1 MDSTRWQHVKTLFE
15 RALDLPAPKRATF
28 LDEACAGDLLLRH
41 EIDSL
46 LRAADDDADFLE
58 VPAVQAALDVIAR
71 TSDRIRTGRR
81 LGPYRIVG
89 ELGRGGM
96 GTVYLAERDDGL
108 FEQQVAVKVV
118 HSNLDADNTEGRFA
132 RERSILAAL
141 KHPHI
146 ARLYDGG
153 MTDDGRPYLVM
164 EYIDGRP
171 LTAYCDAHRLSI
183 RQRLELF
190 RAVCAAVQYAHQNL
204 VVHRDLK
211 PSNILVTE
219 GSDGAPTVKLLDFG
233 IAKLLAADDDAPEES
248 LTRTAHTVM
257 TPEYAAPEQVRR
269 RPVTTAT
276 DVYSLGVILYELLSG
291 HRPYRL
297 RGLRPSQVEH
307 LICEMDPPPPSTAVL
322 RTAETTGETGEDG
335 PAVGETP
342 EMISRSRSTQPE
354 KLHRRLRGDLD
365 KIVSMAMRKE
375 PERRYA
381 SVAELAEDLHR
392 YLVGL
397 PVRAHSDTPFYRT
410 SKFFRRHRLGITTA
424 VLVFLSLLGSVLAT
438 HRQAKIAETEQR
450 RAEQRFADVHAL
462 ANALLLDVYDAI
474 AELPGGTA
482 ARELLVRRAL
492 TYLDKLASEAENDVT
507 LQLELAEAY
516 RKLGDVQGNPN
527 NANLGRPREALAH
540 YRKALAHYRKA
551 LARAAPETGVPDLVR
566 LTSPLIYEKIA
577 DVLAVTGDLTAADSS
592 MQAAV
597 AQYAALAR
605 QPSATPE
612 QRFRHAVSLI
622 KLGDLTGN
630 PNFPNREKPEAAL
643 ALYHTARPIL
653 ERFYAADTTYLP
665 ALRMLGVLDERV
677 GTIHELLNDTT
688 AAEAAYRA
696 SLARREAVAVR
707 SPNNTDA
714 VRDLAIAYEKMGN
727 MAFRAGDLEKA
738 RLQYTRSKDIFEDLL
753 YTDSLNIQ
761 ARQSLAISL
770 LHLGDLYGHPDRQS
784 LGDPPGARRNY
795 RAALALLE
803 PAFAAD
809 TSNTRLRFL
818 TTLLRERLRM
828 LAR

>member
-1 MDSTRWQHVKTLFE
+1 MDSTRWQRVKTLFE
-15 RALDLPAPKRATF
+15 RTLDRPPPERAAF
-28 LDEACAGDLLLRH
+28 LDEACASDPLLRH

-46 LRAADDDADFLE
+46 LRAADDEADFLE
-58 VPAVQAALDVIAR
+58 VPATQAALDVIAR
-71 TSDRIRTGRR
+71 TPDPVRPGRR
-81 LGPYRIVG
+81 LGSYRIVA

-96 GTVYLAERDDGL
+96 GAVYLAERDDGL

-118 HSNLDADNTEGRFA
+118 RSDLDRDNTERRFA

-164 EYIDGRP
+164 EYIDGRS
-171 LTAYCDAHRLSI
+171 LTVYCDAHRLSI

-190 RAVCAAVQYAHQNL
+190 RDVCAAVQYAHQNL

-219 GSDGAPTVKLLDFG
+219 GSDGVPTVKLLDFG
-233 IAKLLAADDDAPEES
+233 IAKLLDAGKEDVPGRPAP
-248 LTRTAHTVM
+248 RTAHTVM

-269 RPVTTAT
+269 QPVTTAT

-291 HRPYRL
+291 RRPYRL
-297 RGLRPSQVEH
+297 RGLRPSEVER
-307 LICEMDPPPPSTAVL
+307 LICEGAPAAPSTAVL
-322 RTAETTGETGEDG
+322 RTARASDETGEDDAAARER
-335 PAVGETP
+335 PET
-342 EMISRSRSTQPE
+342 ISRARSTQPE

-365 KIVSMAMRKE
+365 KIVLKAMRKE
-375 PERRYA
+375 PERRYTSA
-381 SVAELAEDLHR
+381 AELAEDLRRH
-392 YLVGL
+392 LAGL
-397 PVRAHSDTPFYRT
+397 PVRAHTDTLSYRT
-410 SKFFRRHRLGITTA
+410 TKFIRRHRFGAAAA
-424 VLVFLSLLGSVLAT
+424 VLLFLLLVGGIAAT
-438 HRQAKIAETEQR
+438 RRQARIAEAERR
-450 RAEQRFADVHAL
+450 RAEQRFADVRAL
-462 ANALLLDVYDAI
+462 ANTLIFDVHDTI
-474 AELPGGTA
+474 ADLPGATA

-492 TYLDKLASEAENDVT
+492 TYLDKLAREAENDAS

-516 RKLGDVQGNPN
+516 RRIGDVLGNPN
-527 NANLGRPREALAH
+527 NANLGRPQEALLH
-540 YRKALAHYRKA
+540 YRKALA
-551 LARAAPETGVPDLVR
+551 LARAAPETVTPEQAR
-566 LTSPLIYEKIA
+566 LTRALIFEKMA
-577 DVLAVTGDLTAADSS
+577 DVLAVTGDLVAADSG

-597 AQYAALAR
+597 ALYAAQAR
-605 QPSATPE
+605 QPSATPD

-630 PNFPNREKPEAAL
+630 PNFPNRDKPEQAL
-643 ALYHTARPIL
+643 ALYDPARPIL
-653 ERFYAADTTYLP
+653 ERLYAADTTYLP

-677 GTIHELLNDTT
+677 GAVYELLNDTMG
-688 AAEAAYRA
+688 ARAAYRA
-696 SLARREAVAVR
+696 SLARRKTVAAR
-707 SPNNTDA
+707 NPDNMDA

-727 MAFRAGDLEKA
+727 VALRAGDLEEA
-738 RLQYTRSKDIFEDLL
+738 HRQYIRSKDIFDDLL
-753 YTDSLNIQ
+753 RADSLNVQ

-770 LHLGDLYGHPDRQS
+770 LHLGDLQGHPDRRN
-784 LGDPPGARRNY
+784 LGDPLGARRNY

-809 TSNTRLRFL
+809 TSNTQLRFL

>member
-1 MDSTRWQHVKTLFE
+1 MDSTRWQHVKSLFE
-15 RALDLPAPKRATF
+15 RALDRPAPERAAF
-28 LDEACAGDLLLRH
+28 LDEVCACDPLLRH
-41 EIDSL
+41 ELDSL
-46 LRAADDDADFLE
+46 LRAAEDDADFLE
-58 VPAVQAALDVIAR
+58 VPAAQAALDVIAR
-71 TSDRIRTGRR
+71 TSDPVRTGRR
-81 LGPYRIVG
+81 LGPYRIVA
-89 ELGRGGM
+89 ELGWGGM
-96 GTVYLAERDDGL
+96 GAVYLAERDDGL

-118 HSNLDADNTEGRFA
+118 RSDLDRDNTERRFA

-153 MTDDGRPYLVM
+153 MTEDGYPYLVM
-164 EYIDGRP
+164 EYIDGLP

-190 RAVCAAVQYAHQNL
+190 RDVCAAVQYAHRNL

-219 GSDGAPTVKLLDFG
+219 GSDGVPTVKLLDFG
-233 IAKLLAADDDAPEES
+233 IAKLLAAGEADAPEEPGKP

-297 RGLRPSQVEH
+297 QGLRPSEVER
-307 LICEMDPPPPSTAVL
+307 LVCEVDPPPPSTAVL
-322 RTAETTGETGEDG
+322 RTAGETGENG
-335 PAVGETP
+335 PAAGETP
-342 EMISRSRSTQPE
+342 ETISRARSTQPE

-375 PERRYA
+375 PERRYTSA
-381 SVAELAEDLHR
+381 AALAEDLHR
-392 YLVGL
+392 HLAGL
-397 PVRAHSDTPFYRT
+397 PVRAHTNTPFYRT
-410 SKFFRRHRLGITTA
+410 SKFFRRHRLGVTA
-424 VLVFLSLLGSVLAT
+424 TVLVFLSLVGGIAAT
-438 HRQAKIAETEQR
+438 RRQARIAETER
-450 RAEQRFADVHAL
+450 RWAERRFADVRAL
-462 ANALLLDVYDAI
+462 ANALLFDVHDII
-474 AELPGGTA
+474 AELPGATA

-492 TYLDKLASEAENDVT
+492 TYLDKLAREAEDDVS

-516 RKLGDVQGNPN
+516 RKIGDVLGNPN
-527 NANLGRPREALAH
+527 NANLGHPREALTH
-540 YRKALAHYRKA
+540 YRKALA
-551 LARAAPETGVPDLVR
+551 LARAASETGAPDQAR
-566 LTSPLIYEKIA
+566 LTRALIYEKMA
-577 DVLAVTGDLTAADSS
+577 DVLAVTGDLAAADSV

-597 AQYAALAR
+597 AQYTAQAR
-605 QPSATPE
+605 LPSATPE

-622 KLGDLTGN
+622 KLGDFTGN

-653 ERFYAADTTYLP
+653 ERLYAADTTYLP

-677 GTIHELLNDTT
+677 GAIYELQNDTT
-688 AAEAAYRA
+688 AAGAAYRA
-696 SLARREAVAVR
+696 SLARREAVAAR
-707 SPNNTDA
+707 NPDNADA

-727 MAFRAGDLEKA
+727 MALRAGALEEA
-738 RLQYTRSKDIFEDLL
+738 RLRYTRSKDIFDGLL
-753 YTDSLNIQ
+753 RADSLNVQ
-761 ARQSLAISL
+761 ARLSLAISL
-770 LHLGDLYGHPDRQS
+770 LHLGDLYGRPDQPN
-784 LGDPPGARRNY
+784 LGDLLGARRNY

-809 TSNTRLRFL
+809 TGDTQLRFL